1 MNLEN
6 IIVSNTAVAL
16 TERENVEALVRMI
29 WRLTEKH
36 GAPALIV
43 VDTLARNCVKAKG
56 LGTPKLQ
63 LGERFRTQLS
73 IWRFRI

>member
-6 IIVSNTAVAL
+6 IMVSNTAVAL

-29 WRLTEKH
+29 RRLTEEH

-43 VDTLARNCVKAKG
+43 VDTLARNCVKAKVWEH
-56 LGTPKLQ
+56 Q
-63 LGERFRTQLS
+63 S
-73 IWRFRI
+73 SN